1 MTELLLIRHGQANAA
16 ATDEASYD
24 RLSALGRQQAI
35 WLGEWLA
42 TTALS
47 FDRIVHGSLSRQRDT
62 ANLAFGREAQTD
74 ARWDEISYFLLSTL
88 YAEHHGRTEPEV
100 SEDFADYFAGMMAV
114 WAADALPGAPERWS
128 DFQSRVLAALDDQ
141 AAAGG
146 SAAVVT
152 SGGVIGLTI
161 ASALDLGPEG
171 MARLGVAVE
180 NTSIH
185 RLVHLGGRWR
195 LLEFGGTPHLAQADR
210 RDARTYV

>member
-24 RLSALGRQQAI
+24 QLSALGRQQAI

-42 TTALS
+42 TTAMT

-62 ANLAFGREAQTD
+62 AQLAFQREAETD

-88 YAEHHGRTEPEV
+88 YAEHHGQSEPEV
-100 SEDFADYFAGMMAV
+100 SEDFADYFAGMMSV
-114 WAADALPGAPERWS
+114 WAAGALPGAPEKWS
-128 DFQSRVLAALDDQ
+128 NFRERVLAALDDQ

-146 SAAVVT
+146 SAAIVT
-152 SGGVIGLTI
+152 SGGVIGLAV

-195 LLEFGGTPHLAQADR
+195 LLEFGATPHLAAGDR
-210 RDARTYV
+210 QNARTYV